1 MNRSDPSA
9 DEAPLPPVQAA
20 PSAEAPFPAGGE
32 RSACPVA
39 CVLDLVGDRWTLLV
53 VRDLLR
59 GKRSFEEF
67 AASPERIATNILAAR
82 LKQLVEA
89 GLVERRSDAAD
100 RRRVF
105 YQLTPAGERLRSL
118 VKAIAA
124 WGLRHIPGT
133 AVPADAVVSSLDDGS
148 SEPSVGSSG
157 ASDRASPPPATGPTP
172 TGGPNEVG
180 AAAASSAEGGSH
192 RSGAA
197 ERGGERALE
206 RLPTLDDG

>member
-1 MNRSDPSA
+1 MNRSEPSA
-9 DEAPLPPVQAA
+9 DEAPPIPPAQAA

-32 RSACPVA
+32 RSVCPVA

-67 AASPERIATNILAAR
+67 AASPEGIATNILAAR

-133 AVPADAVVSSLDDGS
+133 AVPTDAVVSAVSAVSAVDDGS
-148 SEPSVGSSG
+148 AVPSVD
-157 ASDRASPPPATGPTP
+157 ANAPPAAPPPSPPAPRIAESATK
-172 TGGPNEVG
+172 
-180 AAAASSAEGGSH
+180 SSPSEG
-192 RSGAA
+192 
-197 ERGGERALE
+197 
-206 RLPTLDDG
+206 